1 MSPPPLPGFLAAV
14 APALDN
20 FGYLAVAL
28 LIMLEDFGVPAPG
41 ETVLVAAAL
50 YAGTGRLN
58 IVAVGVVAVVAAV
71 AGDNIGYAI
80 GRYGG
85 RSAVQRFGRYVHLTS
100 HRFAKAEGFFARHGG
115 KMVIIARFVE
125 VLRQLN
131 GIIAGMAGMTWPRFL
146 IFNTIGALLWVGTW
160 ATLGDLAG
168 SHINTIYTYIT
179 RYSLYALI
187 AAVIVAA
194 AVIARAVLR
203 RRRRRPQGET
213 FE

>member
-1 MSPPPLPGFLAAV
+1 MSAPPLPGFLAAV

-20 FGYLAVAL
+20 FGYFAVAL

-41 ETVLVAAAL
+41 ETVLVAAAV

-58 IVAVGVVAVVAAV
+58 ITAVGVVAVIAAV

-85 RSAVQRFGRYVHLTS
+85 RSLVLRFGKYVRLTS
-100 HRFAKAEGFFARHGG
+100 ERFAKAERFFARHGG
-115 KMVIIARFVE
+115 KMVIVARFVE

-131 GIIAGMAGMTWPRFL
+131 GIIAGLAGMAWPRFL
-146 IFNTIGALLWVGTW
+146 IFNTIGAVLWVGTW

-168 SHINTIYTYIT
+168 SHINTIYHYVT
-179 RYSLYALI
+179 RYSLYLLI

-194 AVIARAVLR
+194 AFIARATLR
-203 RRRRRPQGET
+203 RRRKSQASSAP
-213 FE
+213 

>member
-1 MSPPPLPGFLAAV
+1 MSAPPLPGFLAAV
-14 APALDN
+14 APALN
-20 FGYLAVAL
+20 SFGYLAVAL

-58 IVAVGVVAVVAAV
+58 IVAVGVVALIAAV
-71 AGDNIGYAI
+71 AGDNIGFAI

-85 RSAVQRFGRYVHLTS
+85 RSLVLRFGRYVRLTEE
-100 HRFAKAEGFFARHGG
+100 RFAKAEGFFARHGG

-131 GIIAGMAGMTWPRFL
+131 GIIAGLAGMAWPRFL
-146 IFNTIGALLWVGTW
+146 AFNAIGAALWVGTW
-160 ATLGDLAG
+160 AALGDLAG
-168 SHINTIYTYIT
+168 NHIDTIYSYAT
-179 RYSLYALI
+179 RYSLYLLI

-194 AVIARAVLR
+194 ALAARAVLR
-203 RRRRRPQGET
+203 RRRQSQASPSA
-213 FE
+213 

>member
-1 MSPPPLPGFLAAV
+1 MSAPPLPGFLAAV
-14 APALDN
+14 APALNN
-20 FGYLAVAL
+20 FGYFAVAL
-28 LIMLEDFGVPAPG
+28 LVMVEDFGVPAPG

-85 RSAVQRFGRYVHLTS
+85 RSLVLRFGKYVRLTS
-100 HRFAKAEGFFARHGG
+100 ERFAKAESLFARHGG

-131 GIIAGMAGMTWPRFL
+131 GIIAGLAGMAWPRFL
-146 IFNTIGALLWVGTW
+146 IFNTIGAVLWVGTW

-168 SHINTIYTYIT
+168 SHINTIYTYVT
-179 RYSLYALI
+179 RYSLYLLI

-194 AVIARAVLR
+194 ALIARAAFR
-203 RRRRRPQGET
+203 RRRRSHASPSR
-213 FE
+213 

>member
-1 MSPPPLPGFLAAV
+1 MSAPPLPGFLAAV
-14 APALDN
+14 APALDS
-20 FGYLAVAL
+20 FGYFAVAL

-58 IVAVGVVAVVAAV
+58 IMAVGVVAVIAAV

-85 RSAVQRFGRYVHLTS
+85 RSLVLGFGKYVRLTS
-100 HRFAKAEGFFARHGG
+100 ERFAKAERFFTRHGG

-131 GIIAGMAGMTWPRFL
+131 GIIAGLAGMAWPRFL
-146 IFNTIGALLWVGTW
+146 IFNAIGAVLWVGTW
-160 ATLGDLAG
+160 AMLGDLAG
-168 SHINTIYTYIT
+168 SHIDTIYTYIT
-179 RYSLYALI
+179 RYSLYLLI

-194 AVIARAVLR
+194 ALIARATLR
-203 RRRRRPQGET
+203 RKSQASSSP
-213 FE
+213 